1 MPGVSA
7 IYFAAMIDAG
17 AGAKIEDALTRALST
32 NWDQTLLVLFGSV
45 QTVDVDRQLEMADQW
60 LSLYSRDAVLLS
72 VLGKLSLKCSDSQK
86 AESYLSKSIS
96 IEPTLQ
102 AYQLLGDLLVFTRR
116 CQQSL
121 SVINQP
127 WNWRLARSSVG

>member
-7 IYFAAMIDAG
+7 IYFAARIDAG

-86 AESYLSKSIS
+86 AESYLSK
-96 IEPTLQ
+96 
-102 AYQLLGDLLVFTRR
+102 TR
-116 CQQSL
+116 QS
-121 SVINQP
+121 
-127 WNWRLARSSVG
+127 